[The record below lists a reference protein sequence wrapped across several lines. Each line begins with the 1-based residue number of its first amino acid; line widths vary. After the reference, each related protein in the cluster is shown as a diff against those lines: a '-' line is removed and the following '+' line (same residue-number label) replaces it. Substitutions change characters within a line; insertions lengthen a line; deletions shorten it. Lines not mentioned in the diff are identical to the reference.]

1 MTKMKPYL
9 FQESSNAGNKP
20 ITLFFERRR
29 AMKAKMEIV
38 RAPWYLKILA
48 LLKSGTL
55 LTAIWLLFGITFVV
69 TGTSGSAWADDTK
82 EFVPGALMV
91 KFAESANVE
100 IQKNGGGVTIGIH
113 SLDIL
118 NQKYGVKDF
127 RPVFSPTPKS
137 DKGRTAYKKLG
148 LDRIYRFETD
158 KNVNVPSMA
167 AEYGTNPNVEYAEPD
182 YIGHGHF
189 IPNDPNFAVQWGLYN
204 TGLNPPPHPGTVDA
218 DVDATEAWDF
228 YEPEHV
234 VVLAIL
240 DTGVDLDH
248 PDFWWTYP
256 TNGVIWTNQAE
267 CSGIAGVDDDHNGY
281 VDDCM
286 GFDFVNGTY
295 SGGVWYNDA
304 DGPQDDHGHGTV
316 NAGIAGAIT
325 NNNVGVASL
334 LGGPFNAHKI
344 MAVKVIRS
352 DNSFDYSTLI
362 AGIYYAANNNASVIN
377 MSMGGFGYSSTL
389 EAAVNYAWGQ
399 GCVLVASMG
408 NCNSST
414 PQYPAAYTNTIA
426 VGATDSDDSRCVP
439 PDWDYMGYDGMC
451 GSVHGSNYGSNIDV
465 VAPGNWIYSTAW
477 NDTYQYWAGT
487 SMAAPLVSGLAA
499 MIMSQSWPEPSPDS
513 VRQIIQSTA
522 DDRVGPPSE
531 DTPGWDQYYGWGR
544 INAKRALGVPTPI
557 YSEDFNDCDISDW
570 TVYVNSGTFAATSSQ
585 WVSPSCGLHMY
596 SQSGGYAY
604 GMTPELNID
613 TTKDFTITT
622 NFRLV
627 DSNNHWFWVLSN
639 DWVELVID
647 YGTNLRAYQ
656 GSQGPTLQ
664 IAALNTNQ
672 WYHIK
677 TVVHPGASNYDIY
690 LNSYYMATAKY
701 PGTYLR
707 YLRLGEFENGNSNYG
722 EGYWDDLLVYGKKSY
737 LCGDV
742 NGDGVVDVGD
752 VVYLINYLFK
762 SGPVPSPREA
772 GDVNTDGNV
781 DVGDVV
787 YLINYLFKGGPAPCA
802 GKGEGLGK
810 VSGLTGSS
818 GHAQLSLVL
827 NSVSGSVPAHVKI
840 SPETPNGMDGVSVE
854 GMLDREVA
862 GVQLEIEFNPHEVS
876 LLDPILTPMTK
887 NLQLFYSTR
896 EGIQKIGLVDVSG
909 ENLIPA
915 GEGGLVNLQAIGDNL
930 SSIKIKSATLVDK
943 DALPLTLDLSG
954 ELKEE
959 EDKNSASKPTVF
971 SLYQNYPNPFNPET
985 SIRYAL
991 PQDAKVKL
999 VIYDVLG
1006 KKLKTLVNEHQSAG
1020 FKAAWWDGKDEEGN
1034 QAASGIYFY
1043 RLETENFS
1051 EVKKMMLVK

>member
-1 MTKMKPYL
+1 MKV
-9 FQESSNAGNKP
+9 EMEK
-20 ITLFFERRR
+20 R
-29 AMKAKMEIV
+29 KAIRLIEV
-38 RAPWYLKILA
+38 SA
-48 LLKSGTL
+48 LLKLSIL
-55 LTAIWLLFGITFVV
+55 ITAVLFLFGITFAAN
-69 TGTSGSAWADDTK
+69 GISGIPGVDDSK

-91 KFAESANVE
+91 KFTESANVE
-100 IQKNGGGVTIGIH
+100 IQKNGGGITTGIH

-118 NQKYGVKDF
+118 NQKYRVKDF
-127 RPVFSPTPKS
+127 IPVFSSKPES

-158 KNVNVPSMA
+158 KNVNIPSMA
-167 AEYGTNPNVEYAEPD
+167 AEYGTDPNVEYAEPD

-189 IPNDPNFAVQWGLYN
+189 IPNDPSFAVQWGLYN
-204 TGLNPPPHPGTVDA
+204 TGLNPPSHPGTVDA

-234 VVLAIL
+234 IILAIL

-256 TNGVIWTNQAE
+256 TNGVIWTNPAE
-267 CSGIAGVDDDHNGY
+267 CSGLAGVDDDHNGY

-334 LGGPFNAHKI
+334 LGGPFNVHKI

-352 DNSFDYSTLI
+352 DNSFDYSALI

-389 EAAVNYAWGQ
+389 EAAVNYAWSQ

-451 GSVHGSNYGSNIDV
+451 GSVHGSNYGSHIDV

-477 NDTYQYWAGT
+477 NNTYQYWAGT

-499 MIMSQSWPEPSPDS
+499 MIMCRSWPEPSPDS

-522 DDRVGPPSE
+522 DDRVGPASE

-544 INAKRALGVPTPI
+544 INAKRALGVPTPL
-557 YSEDFNDCDISDW
+557 YTDNFDDCDISDW
-570 TVYVNSGTFAATSSQ
+570 TVYTSAGTFTTTTSQ

-604 GMTPELNID
+604 GRTPDLSID

-622 NFRLV
+622 YFKLV

-639 DWVELVID
+639 GWVELVID
-647 YGTNLRAYQ
+647 DYSNLRAYQ

-707 YLRLGEFENGNSNYG
+707 YLRLGEFENGYSNYG
-722 EGYWDDLLVYGKKSY
+722 EGFWDDLSVYGKKSY
-737 LCGDV
+737 ICGDV

-762 SGPVPSPREA
+762 SGPAPSPREA
-772 GDVNTDGNV
+772 GDVNTDNNV

-787 YLINYLFKGGPAPCA
+787 YLINYLFKSGPAPCA

-810 VSGLTGSS
+810 VSGLTSSS

-827 NSVSGSVPAHVKI
+827 NSVGESVSTNDKL
-840 SPETPNGMDGVSVE
+840 SPETLKEMHEFSVM
-854 GMLDREVA
+854 GKLDREVA
-862 GVQLEIEFNPHEVS
+862 GVQLEIEFNPDEVS
-876 LLDPILTPMTK
+876 LFDPSLTPLTEG
-887 NLQLFYSTR
+887 LQLFSSTDD
-896 EGIQKIGLVDVSG
+896 GMQKIGVVDVSG
-909 ENLIPA
+909 ENLIPK
-915 GEGGLVNLQAIGDNL
+915 GEGALVNLLARGEDL
-930 SSIKIKSATLVDK
+930 TSIKIKSAILVDK
-943 DALPLTLDLSG
+943 DAMPLTLDLSG
-954 ELKEE
+954 ELKLEE
-959 EDKNSASKPTVF
+959 EKNSASKPAVF

-985 SIRYAL
+985 YIRYAL

-999 VIYDVLG
+999 VIYDALG
-1006 KKLKTLVNEHQSAG
+1006 KKVKTLVNEHQSAG
-1020 FKAAWWDGKDEEGN
+1020 FKSARWDGKDETGN

-1043 RLETENFS
+1043 RLETEKFS